1 MLFDRRA
8 PRASHV
14 ALAVSTYCFLLA
26 GTATAAPFG
35 AFDARSAGMG
45 HVGVAAGTLSNA
57 AFYNPALLAV
67 QRADDDFAFMTAAGA
82 RAADADKLLDDVD
95 AFQAAVDA
103 GDFGTAQAAFDRAQG
118 KAVFAQGDGG
128 LSLAFAG
135 DRNAGALSVQ
145 SHVGAAVSVTDPTP
159 APGTPEDSQLNFEG
173 VEITEV
179 GLSLAHRFDIA
190 DGMAIGLTPKYMR
203 VSTYAYSEPL
213 ATASTDPADLID
225 SRNQVE
231 SDTINLDAG
240 IVFGHANGW
249 RAGLVARNL
258 IEKEFAMVNGATI
271 KLEPQA
277 RAGLAYVGRWGT
289 IAADMDLT
297 ENAPMSLEGK
307 TQMAA
312 VGIELNA
319 FDLLQVRAGYQRNLA
334 ADAAD
339 EDDDTVS
346 AGVGFSPF
354 GLHVDVAAMTNS
366 NENDLGVYAEVG
378 LRF

>member
-1 MLFDRRA
+1 MLIDRRA
-8 PRASHV
+8 PRASRV
-14 ALAVSTYCFLLA
+14 ALAVSTCCFLLA
-26 GTATAAPFG
+26 GAATAAPFG

-67 QRADDDFAFMTAAGA
+67 QRADDDFAFITAAGG
-82 RAADADKLLDDVD
+82 RTADADNLLDDID
-95 AFQAAVDA
+95 AFQAANNTGDA
-103 GDFGTAQAAFDRAQG
+103 PAALAAFNRALG

-128 LSLAFAG
+128 LALAFAG
-135 DRNAGALSVQ
+135 DRNAGAFSVQ
-145 SHVGAAVSVTDPTP
+145 SHVGAAINVTDDNG
-159 APGTPEDSQLNFEG
+159 GTPDDSTLNFAG
-173 VEITEV
+173 VEISEV

-190 DGMAIGLTPKYMR
+190 DGMAIGLTPKYVR
-203 VSTYAYSEPL
+203 VRTYDYSEPL
-213 ATASTDPADLID
+213 ATASTDPADLLD

-231 SDTINLDAG
+231 SDTVNLDAG

-249 RAGLVARNL
+249 RLGVVGRNL
-258 IEKEFAMVNGATI
+258 IEKEFAVANGGGTI

-277 RAGLAYVGRWGT
+277 RAGLAYVARWGT

-297 ENAPMSLEGK
+297 ENAPISFEDK

-312 VGIELNA
+312 VGLELNA

-339 EDDDTVS
+339 EDKDSYS

-354 GLHVDVAAMTNS
+354 GLHVDIAAMTNS
-366 NENDLGVYAEVG
+366 NENDVGVYAEVG